1 MLPFVEP
8 EDKPKTAPLP
18 KPPWHTRISRRKLL
32 RAGLAGGAL
41 LGLGGLLAWHTLG
54 YEVPWAVKRR
64 LRTLSP
70 KEYLIVAAA
79 AARILRS
86 EDPAYP
92 SPEDVEAAF
101 FVDEL
106 AAALDP
112 AALDDLKKL
121 LHVLEH
127 ALPISTGR
135 PDRFTRL
142 DGEAQDAVLRAMS
155 ESSIGLMRGGFDAL
169 KSLCAMA
176 YFRDARTWDA
186 IGYDGPLVGR
196 PSGGW

>member
-1 MLPFVEP
+1 MLLLPSVMP
-8 EDKPKTAPLP
+8 VDKPDAPDEPRDVPADAPKDVPQGAALP
-18 KPPWHTRISRRKLL
+18 RPPWHTRISRRRLL

-41 LGLGGLLAWHTLG
+41 LGLGGVLAWHTLG
-54 YEVPWAVKRR
+54 YRVPWAVERR

-79 AARILRS
+79 AARILRTD
-86 EDPAYP
+86 DPAYP
-92 SPEDVEAAF
+92 SPEDVDAAF
-101 FVDEL
+101 FVDQL
-106 AAALDP
+106 AAGLEP

-142 DGEAQDAVLRAMS
+142 EGDAQDAVLRA
-155 ESSIGLMRGGFDAL
+155 
-169 KSLCAMA
+169 
-176 YFRDARTWDA
+176 
-186 IGYDGPLVGR
+186 
-196 PSGGW
+196 